1 MSGSSDL
8 PPPRKNPFSPMAVAR
23 ITDFDADPDAVDVAI
38 TTDATRQALAHL
50 TAYLDAPP
58 ARGGRDRSGTVVAV
72 LGDYGTGKTHLAVRL
87 VRHAR
92 QVLADPT
99 HALYLDATAESFI
112 ELYRR
117 FMQKLGREGVRAQ
130 VSEYYADI
138 VADSLQSSGLTSDML
153 EWLGSRQLEPQEVV
167 ERLGLMESA
176 LLRKVQDTL
185 REVTNNKDFGT
196 ALTLLLRPGFEHSV
210 WSWLLGGT
218 PDVVLVERGITTPI
232 DTEVAALEAMGVFAL
247 LFGGRQRRF
256 VLAVDELDKIFSADS
271 RPQARTM
278 AAFQTLLQVF
288 AKAGACL
295 VLCGL
300 PDFKSVLPPAVR
312 QRIPYTVVMS
322 GLSQGEVREFV
333 ALAQEQVFG
342 TRQLAP
348 FTVNTTRYLRD
359 IARGNARNVIRL
371 CHRVFRMADDR
382 SREPGGEF
390 VVTEDMVRQA
400 ARDLFGSL
408 SSDDVDGVVRRLLD
422 ANGLDYLH
430 RHLLG
435 VAEESLVDFWVTF
448 PDRTGGCAVLLTRS
462 LLDNADVGAVMRR
475 ISAVR
480 EADPDAEIVLL
491 VNGVVADGVAIQ
503 LREPLGREPL
513 VYVERTFADDF
524 KALVGATSARLGGD
538 GDPLTGLRLRM
549 DQLARQQSSIYGFI
563 EQLAEHMDGVRASSD
578 RQLGAIQRQLGLL
591 AGDARPDAGRRTGG
605 AAAGGA
611 AEQDRLPGEV
621 ERLFRDAVDALE
633 DLTQLDAMFAEAF
646 DHAPTATQ
654 EAVHRRLRTP
664 EFTQAAAQAVVMQKA
679 VRAFRAAVAEW
690 YRSAGDDPDA
700 EEQLEELC
708 GIYDGIVEF
717 LPLFLLDPL
726 FTLAPWSGRAGGLV
740 AEVNQ
745 GARRSRV
752 HDALRNLSPRVRRA
766 VVRSPHS

>member
-1 MSGSSDL
+1 MSVSSDP

-50 TAYLDAPP
+50 TTYLDAPP
-58 ARGGRDRSGTVVAV
+58 ARGGRDRTGTVVAV

-218 PDVVLVERGITTPI
+218 PDQVLVERGIATPI

-322 GLSQGEVREFV
+322 GLSQGEVREFIT
-333 ALAQEQVFG
+333 LAQEQVFG

-348 FTVNTTRYLRD
+348 FTVDTTRYLRD

-371 CHRVFRMADDR
+371 CHRVFRMADDNAR
-382 SREPGGEF
+382 TSGGGDF
-390 VVTEDMVRQA
+390 AVTEDMVRQA

-408 SSDDVDGVVRRLLD
+408 SSDDIDGVVRRLLD

-435 VAEESLVDFWVTF
+435 VAEDSLVDFWVTF
-448 PDRTGGCAVLLTRS
+448 PDRTGGCAVLLSRS
-462 LLDNADVGAVMRR
+462 LLDNSDVGAVMRR

-480 EADPDAEIVLL
+480 EADPDAELILL

-503 LREPLGREPL
+503 LRELLGREPL

-524 KALVGATSARLGGD
+524 KALVGATSRRLGGD
-538 GDPLTGLRLRM
+538 TDPLSALRSQM
-549 DQLARQQSSIYGFI
+549 DRLTRQQSSIYGFI
-563 EQLAEHMDGVRASSD
+563 EQLTEHVDGVRASSD
-578 RQLGAIQRQLGLL
+578 RQLGAIQRQLTAL
-591 AGDARPDAGRRTGG
+591 AGGG
-605 AAAGGA
+605 APGRAAPEASG
-611 AEQDRLPGEV
+611 RLPGEV

-633 DLTQLDAMFAEAF
+633 ELTQVDVMFEEAF

-664 EFTQAAAQAVVMQKA
+664 EFTQAAAQAVFMQKA
-679 VRAFRAAVAEW
+679 VQAFRAAVSQW
-690 YRSAGDDPDA
+690 YQSAGEPDA
-700 EEQLEELC
+700 EDQLDELC

-726 FTLAPWSGRAGGLV
+726 FKLPPWSGRAGGLV

-745 GARRSRV
+745 GSRRSRV
-752 HDALRNLSPRVRRA
+752 HEALRNLSPRVRRA
-766 VVRSPHS
+766 VFRSSPA

>member
-50 TAYLDAPP
+50 TSYLDAPP
-58 ARGGRDRSGTVVAV
+58 ARGGRDRTGTVVAV

-210 WSWLLGGT
+210 WSWLLGGA
-218 PDVVLVERGITTPI
+218 PDQVLVERGIATPI

-300 PDFKSVLPPAVR
+300 PDFTSVLPPAVR

-333 ALAQEQVFG
+333 RLAQEQVFG
-342 TRQLAP
+342 APQLTP
-348 FTVNTTRYLRD
+348 FTVDTTRYLRD

-371 CHRVFRMADDR
+371 CHRVFRMADDL
-382 SREPGGEF
+382 SRAPGHEF
-390 VVTEDMVRQA
+390 AVTEDMVRQA

-408 SSDDVDGVVRRLLD
+408 SADDIDGVVRRLLD
-422 ANGLDYLH
+422 ANGWDYLH

-435 VAEESLVDFWVTF
+435 VAAESLVDFWVTF
-448 PDRTGGCAVLLTRS
+448 PEHTGGCAVLITRS
-462 LLDNADVGAVMRR
+462 LLDNTDLGVVLRR
-475 ISAVR
+475 VSAVR
-480 EADPDAEIVLL
+480 EADPDAELILV

-503 LREPLGREPL
+503 LRELLGREPL
-513 VYVERTFADDF
+513 VYVDRTFADDF
-524 KALVGATSARLGGD
+524 KALVGATSRRLGGEA
-538 GDPLTGLRLRM
+538 DPLTALRLRM
-549 DQLARQQSSIYGFI
+549 EQLAKQQSSIYGFI
-563 EQLAEHMDGVRASSD
+563 EHLTEHVDGVRASSD
-578 RQLGAIQRQLGLL
+578 RQLGAIQRQLGVLVS
-591 AGDARPDAGRRTGG
+591 GTSTREGSS
-605 AAAGGA
+605 AASSSTS
-611 AEQDRLPGEV
+611 RLPGEV

-633 DLTQLDAMFAEAF
+633 DLTQADAMFQEAF
-646 DHAPTATQ
+646 DHGPSDTQ

-664 EFTQAAAQAVVMQKA
+664 EFTLAATQAVFLQKA
-679 VRAFRAAVAEW
+679 VQAFRAAVSQW
-690 YRSAGDDPDA
+690 YQSPGDTDA
-700 EEQLEELC
+700 EDRLEELC

-717 LPLFLLDPL
+717 LPLFLLEPL
-726 FTLAPWSGRAGGLV
+726 FKLPPWSARVGGLV
-740 AEVNQ
+740 AEVSQ
-745 GARRSRV
+745 GSRRTRV
-752 HDALRNLSPRVRRA
+752 QQALRDLSPRVRRA
-766 VVRSPHS
+766 VFRSSRLT

>member
-1 MSGSSDL
+1 MSDRSDL
-8 PPPRKNPFSPMAVAR
+8 PPSRKNPFSPMAVAR

-58 ARGGRDRSGTVVAV
+58 ARAGRDRTGTVVAV

-138 VADSLQSSGLTSDML
+138 VAESLQSSGLTSDML

-210 WSWLLGGT
+210 WSWLLGGA
-218 PDVVLVERGITTPI
+218 PDQVLVERGIGTPI
-232 DTEVAALEAMGVFAL
+232 DDEVAALEAMGVFAL

-271 RPQARTM
+271 RPHARTM

-288 AKAGACL
+288 GKAGACL

-333 ALAQEQVFG
+333 ELAQEQVFG

-348 FTVNTTRYLRD
+348 FTVDTTRYLRD
-359 IARGNARNVIRL
+359 LARGNARNVIRL
-371 CHRVFRMADDR
+371 CHRVFRMADDL
-382 SREPGGEF
+382 SREPGHGF
-390 VVTEDMVRQA
+390 TVTEDMVRRA

-408 SSDDVDGVVRRLLD
+408 SSDDIDGVVRRVLD

-435 VAEESLVDFWVTF
+435 VAGDSLADFWVTF
-448 PDRTGGCAVLLTRS
+448 PEQAGGCAVLISPS
-462 LLDNADVGAVMRR
+462 LLDNADLGAVVRR

-480 EADPDAEIVLL
+480 EAEPDAELVLL

-503 LREPLGREPL
+503 LRELLGREPL
-513 VYVERTFADDF
+513 VYVDRTFADDF
-524 KALVGATSARLGGD
+524 KALVNAGRRPGVDA
-538 GDPLTGLRLRM
+538 DPLSGLRWRM

-563 EQLAEHMDGVRASSD
+563 EHLAEHMDGVRASSD
-578 RQLGAIQRQLGLL
+578 RQLGAIARQLGALT
-591 AGDARPDAGRRTGG
+591 GTPGR
-605 AAAGGA
+605 A
-611 AEQDRLPGEV
+611 AEAAPSRLPGEV

-633 DLTQLDAMFAEAF
+633 DVTQVDVMFEEAF
-646 DHAPTATQ
+646 DHAPTTTR

-664 EFTQAAAQAVVMQKA
+664 EFTLAATQAVFLQKA
-679 VRAFRAAVAEW
+679 VQAFRAAVAQW
-690 YRSAGDDPDA
+690 YSSSGDADA
-700 EEQLEELC
+700 EERLEELC

-726 FTLAPWSGRAGGLV
+726 FTLPPWSARAGGLV
-740 AEVNQ
+740 AEVSQ
-745 GARRSRV
+745 GSRRTRV

-766 VVRSPHS
+766 VFRSSPA

>member
-1 MSGSSDL
+1 
-8 PPPRKNPFSPMAVAR
+8 MAVAR

-58 ARGGRDRSGTVVAV
+58 ARGGRDRTGTVVAV

-92 QVLADPT
+92 QALADPT

-185 REVTNNKDFGT
+185 REVTNNKAFGT
-196 ALTLLLRPGFEHSV
+196 ALTLLLRPGFEHAV

-218 PDVVLVERGITTPI
+218 PDQVLVERGIATPI

-271 RPQARTM
+271 RPHARTM

-322 GLSQGEVREFV
+322 GLSQGEVREFI

-342 TRQLAP
+342 SAQLAP
-348 FTVNTTRYLRD
+348 FTVDTTRYLRD

-371 CHRVFRMADDR
+371 CHRVFRMADDLAR
-382 SREPGGEF
+382 TPGHEF

-408 SSDDVDGVVRRLLD
+408 SSDDIDGVVRRLLD

-435 VAEESLVDFWVTF
+435 AAEDSLVDFWVTF

-462 LLDNADVGAVMRR
+462 LLDNADVSTVMRR

-480 EADPDAEIVLL
+480 EADPDAEIILL

-503 LREPLGREPL
+503 LRELLGREPL

-524 KALVGATSARLGGD
+524 KALVGAMSARLD
-538 GDPLTGLRLRM
+538 GDSDPLSALRLGM
-549 DQLARQQSSIYGFI
+549 DRLARQQSSIYGFI

-578 RQLGAIQRQLGLL
+578 RQLGAIQRQLGSL
-591 AGDARPDAGRRTGG
+591 AGTPTPVDAP
-605 AAAGGA
+605 
-611 AEQDRLPGEV
+611 RLPGEV

-633 DLTQLDAMFAEAF
+633 DLTQVDVMFQEAF

-654 EAVHRRLRTP
+654 EAVHRRLRMP
-664 EFTQAAAQAVVMQKA
+664 EFTQAAVQAEFMRKA
-679 VRAFRAAVAEW
+679 VQAFRGAVSQW
-690 YRSAGDDPDA
+690 YQSSSDSDA
-700 EEQLEELC
+700 EDRLDELC

-726 FTLAPWSGRAGGLV
+726 FKLPPWSARTGTFV

-745 GARRSRV
+745 SSRRTRV
-752 HDALRNLSPRVRRA
+752 HEALSNLSPRVRRA
-766 VVRSPHS
+766 VTRESYVQDP

>member
-8 PPPRKNPFSPMAVAR
+8 PPTRKNPFSPMAVAR
-23 ITDFDADPDAVDVAI
+23 ITDFDADSDAVDVAI

-58 ARGGRDRSGTVVAV
+58 ARGGRDRTGTVVAV

-92 QVLADPT
+92 EALADPT

-185 REVTNNKDFGT
+185 REVTNNKAFGT
-196 ALTLLLRPGFEHSV
+196 ALTLLLRPGFEHAV
-210 WSWLLGGT
+210 WSWLLGGA
-218 PDVVLVERGITTPI
+218 PDQVLVERGITAPI

-256 VLAVDELDKIFSADS
+256 VLAIDELDKIFSADS
-271 RPQARTM
+271 RPHARTM

-322 GLSQGEVREFV
+322 GLSQGEVREFIT
-333 ALAQEQVFG
+333 LAQDQAFG
-342 TRQLAP
+342 TPQLAP
-348 FTVNTTRYLRD
+348 FTVDTTRYLRD
-359 IARGNARNVIRL
+359 LARGNARNVIRL
-371 CHRVFRMADDR
+371 CHRVFRMADDLHR
-382 SREPGGEF
+382 TPGHEF
-390 VVTEDMVRQA
+390 AVTEDMVRQA

-408 SSDDVDGVVRRLLD
+408 SSDDIDGVVRRLLD

-435 VAEESLVDFWVTF
+435 ATEDSLADFWVTF
-448 PDRTGGCAVLLTRS
+448 PDREGGCAVLLTRS

-475 ISAVR
+475 ISAVG
-480 EADPDAEIVLL
+480 EADPDAEIILL

-503 LREPLGREPL
+503 LRELLGREPL

-524 KALVGATSARLGGD
+524 KALVGAMSARLD
-538 GDPLTGLRLRM
+538 GDSDPLSALRLGM
-549 DQLARQQSSIYGFI
+549 DRLARQQSSIYGFI

-578 RQLGAIQRQLGLL
+578 RQLGAIQRQLGSL
-591 AGDARPDAGRRTGG
+591 AGTPTP
-605 AAAGGA
+605 
-611 AEQDRLPGEV
+611 AEPTRLPAEV

-633 DLTQLDAMFAEAF
+633 DLTQVDVMFQEAF

-664 EFTQAAAQAVVMQKA
+664 EFTQAAAQAVFLRQA
-679 VRAFRAAVAEW
+679 VQAFRGAVSQW
-690 YRSAGDDPDA
+690 YRSSSDSDA
-700 EEQLEELC
+700 EDRLDELC

-726 FTLAPWSGRAGGLV
+726 FKLPPWSARAGTFV

-745 GARRSRV
+745 GSRRARV
-752 HDALRNLSPRVRRA
+752 HEALGNLSPRVRRA
-766 VVRSPHS
+766 VFRSSPA

>member
-1 MSGSSDL
+1 MSARSDL

-50 TAYLDAPP
+50 ASYLDAPP
-58 ARGGRDRSGTVVAV
+58 TRGGRDRTGTVVAV

-218 PDVVLVERGITTPI
+218 PDQVLVERGITTPI

-271 RPQARTM
+271 RPQAGTM

-322 GLSQGEVREFV
+322 GLSQREVREFIE
-333 ALAQEQVFG
+333 LAQQQAFG

-348 FTVNTTRYLRD
+348 FTVDTTRYLRD

-371 CHRVFRMADDR
+371 CHRVFRMADDL
-382 SREPGGEF
+382 SHAPGGEF
-390 VVTEDMVRQA
+390 TVTEEMVRQA

-408 SSDDVDGVVRRLLD
+408 SSDDIDGVVRRLLD
-422 ANGLDYLH
+422 AGGLDYLH

-435 VAEESLVDFWVTF
+435 VAEESLADFWVTF
-448 PDRTGGCAVLLTRS
+448 PEHAGGCAVLITRS
-462 LLDNADVGAVMRR
+462 LLDNADVAAVLRR
-475 ISAVR
+475 VSTVR
-480 EADPDAEIVLL
+480 EAEPDAELILL

-503 LREPLGREPL
+503 LRELLGREPL
-513 VYVERTFADDF
+513 VYVDRTFADDF
-524 KALVGATSARLGGD
+524 KALVSATGRRLGGD
-538 GDPLTGLRLRM
+538 TDPMSALRWRM
-549 DQLARQQSSIYGFI
+549 DQLAKQQSSIYGFI
-563 EQLAEHMDGVRASSD
+563 EHLAEHMDGVRASSD
-578 RQLGAIQRQLGLL
+578 RQLGAIQRQL
-591 AGDARPDAGRRTGG
+591 
-605 AAAGGA
+605 AALAGGA
-611 AEQDRLPGEV
+611 SGTSGGTPVREVESSASRLPGEV

-633 DLTQLDAMFAEAF
+633 DLTQVDVMFEEAF
-646 DHAPTATQ
+646 DHAPTTTQ

-664 EFTQAAAQAVVMQKA
+664 EFAQAATQAVFMQKA
-679 VRAFRAAVAEW
+679 VQAFRAAVSQWYSSAED
-690 YRSAGDDPDA
+690 ADA
-700 EEQLEELC
+700 EDRLEELC

-726 FTLAPWSGRAGGLV
+726 FKLPPWSARSGGLV
-740 AEVNQ
+740 AEVSQ
-745 GARRSRV
+745 GSRRTRV
-752 HDALRNLSPRVRRA
+752 HEALRNLSPRVRRA
-766 VVRSPHS
+766 VFRSSRLT

>member
-58 ARGGRDRSGTVVAV
+58 ARAGRDRTGTVVAV

-92 QVLADPT
+92 EVLADPS

-210 WSWLLGGT
+210 WSWLLGGA
-218 PDVVLVERGITTPI
+218 PDQVLVERGIVTPI

-312 QRIPYTVVMS
+312 QRIPYTVVMA
-322 GLSQGEVREFV
+322 GLSQAEVREFI

-342 TRQLAP
+342 ARQLAP
-348 FTVNTTRYLRD
+348 FTVDTARYLRD
-359 IARGNARNVIRL
+359 VARGNARNVIRL
-371 CHRVFRMADDR
+371 CHRVFRMADDT
-382 SREPGGEF
+382 SRTPGHEF
-390 VVTEDMVRQA
+390 AVTEDMVRQA

-408 SSDDVDGVVRRLLD
+408 SSDDVEGVVRRLLD
-422 ANGLDYLH
+422 ANGLDYH
-430 RHLLG
+430 QRHLLG
-435 VAEESLVDFWVTF
+435 VGEESLADFWVTF
-448 PDRTGGCAVLLTRS
+448 PDHDGGCAVLVTRS
-462 LLDNADVGAVMRR
+462 LLDNTDVGSVMRR

-480 EADPDAEIVLL
+480 EAEPDAELILL

-503 LREPLGREPL
+503 LRELLGREPL
-513 VYVERTFADDF
+513 VYVDRTFADDF
-524 KALVGATSARLGGD
+524 KALVGATGRRLGGD
-538 GDPLTGLRLRM
+538 ADPLSALRVRM
-549 DQLARQQSSIYGFI
+549 EQLTRQQSSIYAFI

-578 RQLGAIQRQLGLL
+578 RQLGAIQRQLGAM
-591 AGDARPDAGRRTGG
+591 AGGLPTRAE
-605 AAAGGA
+605 AAAS
-611 AEQDRLPGEV
+611 RLPGEV
-621 ERLFRDAVDALE
+621 ERLFRDALDALE
-633 DLTQLDAMFAEAF
+633 DLTQVDVMFEEAF
-646 DHAPTATQ
+646 DHALTGTQ
-654 EAVHRRLRTP
+654 EAVHRRLRMP
-664 EFTQAAAQAVVMQKA
+664 EFTRAATQAVFMRKA
-679 VRAFRAAVAEW
+679 VQAFRTAVAQW
-690 YRSAGDDPDA
+690 YQSSDDADA
-700 EEQLEELC
+700 EDRLDELC
-708 GIYDGIVEF
+708 GTYDGIVEF
-717 LPLFLLDPL
+717 LPLFSLDPL
-726 FTLAPWSGRAGGLV
+726 FKLPPWSARAGSLV

-745 GARRSRV
+745 GSRRGRV
-752 HDALRNLSPRVRRA
+752 HEALRNLSPRVRRA
-766 VVRSPHS
+766 VFRSYHT

>member
-8 PPPRKNPFSPMAVAR
+8 PPTRKNPFSPMAVAR

-38 TTDATRQALAHL
+38 TTDAARQALAHL
-50 TAYLDAPP
+50 TSYLDAPP
-58 ARGGRDRSGTVVAV
+58 ARGGRDRTGTVVAV

-92 QVLADPT
+92 QALADPT

-196 ALTLLLRPGFEHSV
+196 ALTLLLRPGFEHAV

-218 PDVVLVERGITTPI
+218 PDQVLVERGIATPI

-256 VLAVDELDKIFSADS
+256 VLAIDELDKIFSADS

-300 PDFKSVLPPAVR
+300 PDFKAVLPPAVR

-333 ALAQEQVFG
+333 ELAQEQVFG
-342 TRQLAP
+342 ERQLAP
-348 FTVNTTRYLRD
+348 FTVDTTRYLRD
-359 IARGNARNVIRL
+359 LARGNARNVIRL
-371 CHRVFRMADDR
+371 CHRVFRMADDL
-382 SREPGGEF
+382 SRAPGHEF

-408 SSDDVDGVVRRLLD
+408 SSDDIDGVVRRVLD
-422 ANGLDYLH
+422 AGGQDYLH

-448 PDRTGGCAVLLTRS
+448 PEQAGGCAVLITGS
-462 LLDNADVGAVMRR
+462 LLDNADVGAVVRR

-480 EADPDAEIVLL
+480 EAEPDAELVLL
-491 VNGVVADGVAIQ
+491 VNGVVTDGVAIQ
-503 LREPLGREPL
+503 LRELLGREPL
-513 VYVERTFADDF
+513 VYVDRTFAEDF
-524 KALVGATSARLGGD
+524 KALISATGRRPGQD
-538 GDPLTGLRLRM
+538 TDPLSALRWRM
-549 DQLARQQSSIYGFI
+549 DQLAKQQSSIYGFI
-563 EQLAEHMDGVRASSD
+563 EHLAEHMDGVRASAD
-578 RQLGAIQRQLGLL
+578 RQLGAIQRQLGAL
-591 AGDARPDAGRRTGG
+591 AGTPGRV
-605 AAAGGA
+605 
-611 AEQDRLPGEV
+611 AEATPGRLPGEV
-621 ERLFRDAVDALE
+621 ERLFRDAVDVLE
-633 DLTQLDAMFAEAF
+633 DLTQVDVMFEEAF

-664 EFTQAAAQAVVMQKA
+664 EFTRAASQAVIMQKA
-679 VRAFRAAVAEW
+679 VRAFRAAVAQW
-690 YRSAGDDPDA
+690 YATAGEADA
-700 EEQLEELC
+700 EERLEELC

-726 FTLAPWSGRAGGLV
+726 VQMPPWSARSGGLV
-740 AEVNQ
+740 AEVGQ
-745 GARRSRV
+745 GSRRTRV
-752 HDALRNLSPRVRRA
+752 HEALRNLSPRVRRA
-766 VVRSPHS
+766 VFRSSPA

>member
-8 PPPRKNPFSPMAVAR
+8 PPARKNPFSPMAVAR
-23 ITDFDADPDAVDVAI
+23 ITDFDDDPDAVDVAI

-58 ARGGRDRSGTVVAV
+58 ARVGRDRTGTVVAV

-117 FMQKLGREGVRAQ
+117 FMQKLSREGVRAQ

-210 WSWLLGGT
+210 WSWLLGGP
-218 PDVVLVERGITTPI
+218 PDQVLTERGIDTPI
-232 DTEVAALEAMGVFAL
+232 DDEVAALEAMGVFAL

-333 ALAQEQVFG
+333 ELAQEQVSG
-342 TRQLAP
+342 ARQLAP
-348 FTVNTTRYLRD
+348 FTVDTTRYLRD

-371 CHRVFRMADDR
+371 CHRVFRMADDL
-382 SREPGGEF
+382 SRTPGHEF
-390 VVTEDMVRQA
+390 TVTEDMVRQA

-408 SSDDVDGVVRRLLD
+408 SSDDIDGVVRRLLD

-435 VAEESLVDFWVTF
+435 VPEDSLADFWITF
-448 PDRTGGCAVLLTRS
+448 PEDAGGCAVLITRS
-462 LLDNADVGAVMRR
+462 LLDNADVGAVLRR

-480 EADPDAEIVLL
+480 EAEPDAELILL
-491 VNGVVADGVAIQ
+491 VNGVVADGAAIQ
-503 LREPLGREPL
+503 LREVLGREPL
-513 VYVERTFADDF
+513 VYVDRTFAEDF
-524 KALVGATSARLGGD
+524 KALVSAPGRRPGRD
-538 GDPLTGLRLRM
+538 ADPLSGLRWRM
-549 DQLARQQSSIYGFI
+549 DRLARQQSSIYGFM
-563 EQLAEHMDGVRASSD
+563 EHLAEHVDGVRASSD
-578 RQLGAIQRQLGLL
+578 RQLGAIQRQLSAL
-591 AGDARPDAGRRTGG
+591 AGGTPGRAAG
-605 AAAGGA
+605 AAPGK
-611 AEQDRLPGEV
+611 LPGEV

-633 DLTQLDAMFAEAF
+633 DLTQVDAMFEEAF

-664 EFTQAAAQAVVMQKA
+664 EFTQAAAQAVFMQKA
-679 VRAFRAAVAEW
+679 VQAFRAAVSQW
-690 YRSAGDDPDA
+690 YSSSGDADA
-700 EEQLEELC
+700 EDRLEELC

-717 LPLFLLDPL
+717 LPLFQLDPL
-726 FTLAPWSGRAGGLV
+726 FALPPWSARSGGLV
-740 AEVNQ
+740 AEVSR
-745 GARRSRV
+745 GSRRGRV
-752 HDALRNLSPRVRRA
+752 HEALRNLSPRVRRA
-766 VVRSPHS
+766 VFRSSPA

>member
-1 MSGSSDL
+1 MSGSSEL

-23 ITDFDADPDAVDVAI
+23 ITDFDADPEAVDVAI
-38 TTDATRQALAHL
+38 TTDAARQALAHL
-50 TAYLDAPP
+50 TSYLEDRPD
-58 ARGGRDRSGTVVAV
+58 RGARDRSGTVLAV

-92 QVLADPT
+92 EALADPT

-117 FMQKLGREGVRAQ
+117 FMQKLGRAGVRAQ

-138 VADSLQSSGLTSDML
+138 VADALQSTGLTSDTL

-185 REVTNNKDFGT
+185 REVTDDKGFGT

-210 WSWLLGGT
+210 WSWLLGGA
-218 PDVVLVERGITTPI
+218 PDQVLVERGITTPI

-271 RPQARTM
+271 RPRKRTM
-278 AAFQTLLQVF
+278 AAFQTMLQVF
-288 AKAGACL
+288 ARAGACL

-300 PDFKSVLPPAVR
+300 PDFLSVLPPAVR
-312 QRIPYTVVMS
+312 QRIPFTVVMS
-322 GLSQGEVREFV
+322 GLSQGEVREFIT
-333 ALAQEQVFG
+333 LAQEPVFG

-348 FTVNTTRYLRD
+348 FTVDTARYLRD

-371 CHRVFRMADDR
+371 CHRVFRMADDLAR
-382 SREPGGEF
+382 ATGDPG
-390 VVTEDMVRQA
+390 VQVTEEMVRQA
-400 ARDLFGSL
+400 ARELFGSL

-422 ANGLDYLH
+422 ANGLDYLR

-435 VAEESLVDFWVTF
+435 AGEDSLVDFWVTF
-448 PDRTGGCAVLLTRS
+448 PDREGGCAVVVTRS
-462 LLDNADVGAVMRR
+462 LLDNADVATVMRR

-480 EADPDAEIVLL
+480 EAEPDAELVLL

-503 LREPLGREPL
+503 LHELLGHEPL
-513 VYVERTFADDF
+513 VYVERTFAEDF
-524 KALVGATSARLGGD
+524 KALVGATGRRTAAGGD
-538 GDPLTGLRLRM
+538 PMSALRQRM
-549 DQLARQQSSIYGFI
+549 DQLNRQQSSIYGFI
-563 EQLAEHMDGVRASSD
+563 EQLAEHVDGVRTSSD
-578 RQLGAIQRQLGLL
+578 RQLGAIQRQLALL
-591 AGDARPDAGRRTGG
+591 TGAGS
-605 AAAGGA
+605 
-611 AEQDRLPGEV
+611 AERATPGRLPGEV
-621 ERLFRDAVDALE
+621 ERLFRDALDALE
-633 DLTQLDAMFAEAF
+633 ELTQVDAMFQEAF
-646 DHAPTATQ
+646 DFAPAGTQ

-664 EFTQAAAQAVVMQKA
+664 EFTRAAAQAVFTQRA
-679 VRAFRAAVAEW
+679 VHAFRAAVAQW
-690 YRSAGDDPDA
+690 YQASGDDDA
-700 EEQLEELC
+700 EDRLEALC
-708 GIYDGIVEF
+708 GIYDDIAEF
-717 LPLFLLDPL
+717 LPLFALNPL
-726 FTLAPWSGRAGGLV
+726 FDLPPWSGRTGGV
-740 AEVNQ
+740 VTEVNQ
-745 GARRSRV
+745 GTRRTRV

-766 VVRSPHS
+766 VLRAPHL

>member
-1 MSGSSDL
+1 MSDRSDL
-8 PPPRKNPFSPMAVAR
+8 PPSRKNPFSPMAVAR
-23 ITDFDADPDAVDVAI
+23 ITDFDADPDSVDVAI

-50 TAYLDAPP
+50 TSYLDAPP
-58 ARGGRDRSGTVVAV
+58 ARGGRDRTGTVVAV

-210 WSWLLGGT
+210 WSWLLGGA
-218 PDVVLVERGITTPI
+218 PDQVLVERGIDTPI
-232 DTEVAALEAMGVFAL
+232 DSEVAALEAMGVFAL

-300 PDFKSVLPPAVR
+300 PDFKSVLPQAVR

-333 ALAQEQVFG
+333 ELAQEQAFG

-348 FTVNTTRYLRD
+348 FTVDTTRYLRD
-359 IARGNARNVIRL
+359 LARGNARNVIRL
-371 CHRVFRMADDR
+371 CHRVFRMADDL
-382 SREPGGEF
+382 SRAPGHEF
-390 VVTEDMVRQA
+390 AVTEDMVRQA

-408 SSDDVDGVVRRLLD
+408 SSDDIDGVVRRLLD

-435 VAEESLVDFWVTF
+435 TAEDSLADFWVTF
-448 PDRTGGCAVLLTRS
+448 PEHTTGCAVLITRS
-462 LLDNADVGAVMRR
+462 LLENADLGVVRRR

-480 EADPDAEIVLL
+480 EAEPDAELILL

-503 LREPLGREPL
+503 LRELLGREPL
-513 VYVERTFADDF
+513 VYVDRTFADDF
-524 KALVGATSARLGGD
+524 KALVSATGRRPAGD
-538 GDPLTGLRLRM
+538 ADPLSALRWRM
-549 DQLARQQSSIYGFI
+549 DQLAKQQSSIYGFI
-563 EQLAEHMDGVRASSD
+563 EHLAEHMDGVRASSD
-578 RQLGAIQRQLGLL
+578 RQLGAIQRQLGAL
-591 AGDARPDAGRRTGG
+591 AGGTPGR
-605 AAAGGA
+605 A
-611 AEQDRLPGEV
+611 AEAAPGRLPGEV
-621 ERLFRDAVDALE
+621 ERLFRDAADALE
-633 DLTQLDAMFAEAF
+633 DLTQVDVMFEEAF

-664 EFTQAAAQAVVMQKA
+664 EFTQAAAQAEFMRKA
-679 VRAFRAAVAEW
+679 VQAFRAAVSQWYQSAE
-690 YRSAGDDPDA
+690 DA
-700 EEQLEELC
+700 DAQDRLEELC

-726 FTLAPWSGRAGGLV
+726 FKLPPWSARAGGLV
-740 AEVNQ
+740 AEVGQ
-745 GARRSRV
+745 GSRRARV
-752 HDALRNLSPRVRRA
+752 HEALRNLSPRVRRA
-766 VVRSPHS
+766 VFRSSPA

>member
-23 ITDFDADPDAVDVAI
+23 ITDFDADPDAVEVAI

-50 TAYLDAPP
+50 TTYLDAPP
-58 ARGGRDRSGTVVAV
+58 ARGGRDRTGTVVAV

-92 QVLADPT
+92 QVLADPS

-210 WSWLLGGT
+210 WSWLLGGA
-218 PDVVLVERGITTPI
+218 PDQVLVERGITTPI

-278 AAFQTLLQVF
+278 AAFQSLLQVF

-322 GLSQGEVREFV
+322 GLSQGEVREFIM
-333 ALAQEQVFG
+333 LAQAQVFG

-348 FTVNTTRYLRD
+348 FTVDTTRYLRD
-359 IARGNARNVIRL
+359 IAGGNPRNVIRL

-382 SREPGGEF
+382 APTPGKDF
-390 VVTEDMVRQA
+390 VVTDDMVRQA

-408 SSDDVDGVVRRLLD
+408 SSDDIDGVVRRLLD
-422 ANGLDYLH
+422 ANGLDYLR
-430 RHLLG
+430 RHLLL
-435 VAEESLVDFWVTF
+435 VTDDSLVDFWVTF
-448 PDRTGGCAVLLTRS
+448 PDRTGGCAVLITRS
-462 LLDNADVGAVMRR
+462 LLDNADLDAVMRR

-480 EADPDAEIVLL
+480 EAEPDAELILL
-491 VNGVVADGVAIQ
+491 VNGVVADGVVIQ
-503 LREPLGREPL
+503 LRELLGREPL

-524 KALVGATSARLGGD
+524 KALIGATSQRLGGD
-538 GDPLTGLRLRM
+538 PDPLSALRSRM
-549 DQLARQQSSIYGFI
+549 DRLTRQQSSIYGVI

-578 RQLGAIQRQLGLL
+578 RQLGAIQRQLGAL
-591 AGDARPDAGRRTGG
+591 AGGTPTRTET
-605 AAAGGA
+605 A
-611 AEQDRLPGEV
+611 RLPGEV

-633 DLTQLDAMFAEAF
+633 ELTQIDVMFQESF

-664 EFTQAAAQAVVMQKA
+664 EFTQAATQAVFMQKA
-679 VRAFRAAVAEW
+679 VQAFRAAVAQW
-690 YRSAGDDPDA
+690 YRSSGDPDA
-700 EEQLEELC
+700 EEQLDELC

-717 LPLFLLDPL
+717 LPVFRLEPL
-726 FTLAPWSGRAGGLV
+726 FKLPPWSARTGGLV

-745 GARRSRV
+745 SSRRTRV
-752 HDALRNLSPRVRRA
+752 EDALTDLSPRVRRA
-766 VVRSPHS
+766 VFRSSPA

>member
-58 ARGGRDRSGTVVAV
+58 ARGDRDRTGTVVAV

-92 QVLADPT
+92 EALADPT

-196 ALTLLLRPGFEHSV
+196 ALTLLLRAGFEHSV

-218 PDVVLVERGITTPI
+218 PDQVLVERGIATPI

-271 RPQARTM
+271 RPQAGTM

-300 PDFKSVLPPAVR
+300 PDFKSVLTPAVR

-322 GLSQGEVREFV
+322 GLNQREVREFV
-333 ALAQEQVFG
+333 ELAQEQVFG

-348 FTVNTTRYLRD
+348 FTVDTTRYLRD

-371 CHRVFRMADDR
+371 CHRVFRMADDL
-382 SREPGGEF
+382 SRAPGHEF
-390 VVTEDMVRQA
+390 AVTEDMVRQA

-408 SSDDVDGVVRRLLD
+408 SSDDIDGVVRRLLD

-435 VAEESLVDFWVTF
+435 VAEDSLVDFWITF
-448 PDRTGGCAVLLTRS
+448 PDDAGGCAVLITRS
-462 LLDNADVGAVMRR
+462 LLDNADVGAVLRR

-480 EADPDAEIVLL
+480 EAESDAELIVL

-503 LREPLGREPL
+503 LRELLGREPL
-513 VYVERTFADDF
+513 VYVERTFAEDF
-524 KALVGATSARLGGD
+524 KALVSAPGRRPGRD
-538 GDPLTGLRLRM
+538 ADPLSGLRWRM
-549 DQLARQQSSIYGFI
+549 DRLARQQSSIYGFI
-563 EQLAEHMDGVRASSD
+563 EHLAEHMDGVRASSD
-578 RQLGAIQRQLGLL
+578 RQFGAIQRQLSTL
-591 AGDARPDAGRRTGG
+591 
-605 AAAGGA
+605 AGGA
-611 AEQDRLPGEV
+611 GGGAVEAAPSRLPGEV

-633 DLTQLDAMFAEAF
+633 DLTQVDAMFEEAF
-646 DHAPTATQ
+646 DHGPTATQ

-664 EFTQAAAQAVVMQKA
+664 EFSQAAAQAVFMQKA
-679 VRAFRAAVAEW
+679 VQAFRAAVSQW
-690 YRSAGDDPDA
+690 YSSAGDADA
-700 EEQLEELC
+700 EDRLEELC
-708 GIYDGIVEF
+708 GVYDGIVEF

-726 FTLAPWSGRAGGLV
+726 FKLPPWSARSSGLV
-740 AEVNQ
+740 AEVSQ
-745 GARRSRV
+745 GSRRARV
-752 HDALRNLSPRVRRA
+752 HEALRNLSPRVRRA
-766 VVRSPHS
+766 VFRSSPA

>member
-1 MSGSSDL
+1 MSVGSDL

-50 TAYLDAPP
+50 TSYLDAPP

-92 QVLADPT
+92 EVLADPT

-185 REVTNNKDFGT
+185 REVTNNKNFGT

-210 WSWLLGGT
+210 WSWLLGGA
-218 PDVVLVERGITTPI
+218 PDQVLVERGIATPI

-256 VLAVDELDKIFSADS
+256 VLAIDELDKIFSADS

-300 PDFKSVLPPAVR
+300 PDFKSVLPPSVR
-312 QRIPYTVVMS
+312 QRIPFTVVMS
-322 GLSQGEVREFV
+322 GLSRREVREFIT
-333 ALAQEQVFG
+333 LAQEQVFG
-342 TRQLAP
+342 TPQLAP
-348 FTVNTTRYLRD
+348 FTVDTARYLRD
-359 IARGNARNVIRL
+359 LARGNARNVIRL
-371 CHRVFRMADDR
+371 CHRVFRMADDA
-382 SREPGGEF
+382 SRTPGHGF
-390 VVTEDMVRQA
+390 AVTEDMVRQA
-400 ARDLFGSL
+400 ARELFGSL
-408 SSDDVDGVVRRLLD
+408 SSDDIDGVVRRLLD
-422 ANGLDYLH
+422 AGGLDYLH

-435 VAEESLVDFWVTF
+435 VAEDSLADFWVTF
-448 PDRTGGCAVLLTRS
+448 PEHRAGCAVLITGS
-462 LLDNADVGAVMRR
+462 LLDNADVGAVVRR

-480 EADPDAEIVLL
+480 EAEPDAELILL
-491 VNGVVADGVAIQ
+491 VNGVLADGVAIQ
-503 LREPLGREPL
+503 LRELLGGEPL
-513 VYVERTFADDF
+513 VYVDRTFADDF
-524 KALVGATSARLGGD
+524 KALMGATSRRLGGD
-538 GDPLTGLRLRM
+538 TDPMSALRLRM
-549 DQLARQQSSIYGFI
+549 DQLARQQSGIYGFI
-563 EQLAEHMDGVRASSD
+563 EHLAEHMDGVRASSD
-578 RQLGAIQRQLGLL
+578 RQLGAIQRQLEAM
-591 AGDARPDAGRRTGG
+591 AGGTPGR
-605 AAAGGA
+605 AAEPAAG
-611 AEQDRLPGEV
+611 RLPGEV
-621 ERLFRDAVDALE
+621 ERLFRDAVDALD
-633 DLTQLDAMFAEAF
+633 DLTQVDVMFQEAF
-646 DHAPTATQ
+646 DHAPTTTQ

-664 EFTQAAAQAVVMQKA
+664 EFTQAAAQAVFLRQA
-679 VRAFRAAVAEW
+679 VRAFRAAVSQWYQSAE
-690 YRSAGDDPDA
+690 DDDA
-700 EEQLEELC
+700 EDRLDDLC

-717 LPLFLLDPL
+717 LPLFLLEPL
-726 FTLAPWSGRAGGLV
+726 FTLPPWSARAGGLV
-740 AEVNQ
+740 AEVGQ
-745 GARRSRV
+745 GSRRARV
-752 HDALRNLSPRVRRA
+752 HEALSNLSPRVRRA
-766 VVRSPHS
+766 VVRAPRLT

>member
-8 PPPRKNPFSPMAVAR
+8 PPTRKNPFSPMAVAR

-58 ARGGRDRSGTVVAV
+58 ARAGRDRTGTVVAV

-92 QVLADPT
+92 EALADPT

-185 REVTNNKDFGT
+185 REVTNNKAFGT
-196 ALTLLLRPGFEHSV
+196 ALTLLLRPGFEHAV

-218 PDVVLVERGITTPI
+218 PDQVLVERGIAAPI

-271 RPQARTM
+271 RPHARTM

-322 GLSQGEVREFV
+322 GLSQGEVREFIT
-333 ALAQEQVFG
+333 LAQDQAFG
-342 TRQLAP
+342 TPQLAP
-348 FTVNTTRYLRD
+348 FTVDTTRYLRD

-371 CHRVFRMADDR
+371 CHRVFRMADDLHR
-382 SREPGGEF
+382 TPGHEF

-408 SSDDVDGVVRRLLD
+408 SSDDIDGVVRRLLD

-435 VAEESLVDFWVTF
+435 AAEDSLADFWVTF
-448 PDRTGGCAVLLTRS
+448 PDREGGCAVLLTRS
-462 LLDNADVGAVMRR
+462 LLDNADVTAVMRR
-475 ISAVR
+475 ISAVG
-480 EADPDAEIVLL
+480 EADPDAEIILL

-503 LREPLGREPL
+503 LRELLGREPL

-524 KALVGATSARLGGD
+524 KALVGAMSARLD
-538 GDPLTGLRLRM
+538 GDSDPLSGLRLGM
-549 DQLARQQSSIYGFI
+549 DRLSRQQSSIYGFI

-578 RQLGAIQRQLGLL
+578 RQLGAIQRQLGSL
-591 AGDARPDAGRRTGG
+591 AGGTPTP
-605 AAAGGA
+605 
-611 AEQDRLPGEV
+611 AESTRLPGEV

-633 DLTQLDAMFAEAF
+633 DLTQVDVMFQEAF

-664 EFTQAAAQAVVMQKA
+664 EFTQAAAQAVFMRQA
-679 VRAFRAAVAEW
+679 VQAFRGAVSQW
-690 YRSAGDDPDA
+690 YRSSSDSDA
-700 EEQLEELC
+700 EDRLDELC

-726 FTLAPWSGRAGGLV
+726 FKLPPWSARAGTFV

-745 GARRSRV
+745 SSRRARV
-752 HDALRNLSPRVRRA
+752 HEALGNLSPRVRRA
-766 VVRSPHS
+766 VFRSSPA

>member
-1 MSGSSDL
+1 MSGSSEL

-23 ITDFDADPDAVDVAI
+23 ITEFDATPDAIDVAI

-50 TAYLDAPP
+50 TAYLDQRP
-58 ARGGRDRSGTVVAV
+58 ARGGDRTGTVVAV

-99 HALYLDATAESFI
+99 HALYLDATADSFI

-117 FMQKLGREGVRAQ
+117 FMRKLGREGVRAQ

-153 EWLGSRQLEPQEVV
+153 DWLGSRQLEPQEVV

-210 WSWLLGGT
+210 WSWLLGGA
-218 PDVVLVERGITTPI
+218 PDQVLVERGITTPI
-232 DTEVAALEAMGVFAL
+232 DDEVAALEAMGVFAL

-271 RPQARTM
+271 RPQKRTM

-322 GLSQGEVREFV
+322 GLSQAEVREFV
-333 ALAQEQVFG
+333 ELAQEPLFG
-342 TRQLAP
+342 RRQLAP
-348 FTVNTTRYLRD
+348 FTAHAVRYLRD

-371 CHRVFRMADDR
+371 CHRVFRAADDAER
-382 SREPGGEF
+382 AGGEF
-390 VVTEDMVRQA
+390 LVTEDAVRQA
-400 ARDLFGSL
+400 ARELFGSL
-408 SSDDVDGVVRRLLD
+408 SADDVEGVVRRLLD
-422 ANGLDYLH
+422 ANGFDHLH
-430 RHLLG
+430 RHVLG
-435 VAEESLVDFWVTF
+435 VGEESLADFWVTF

-462 LLDNADVGAVMRR
+462 LLDNADLDAVMRR
-475 ISAVR
+475 ITAVR
-480 EADPDAEIVLL
+480 EADPGAELVLL
-491 VNGVVADGVAIQ
+491 VNGVVADAVAMQ
-503 LREPLGREPL
+503 LRELLGREPL
-513 VYVERTFADDF
+513 VYVDRTFPDDF
-524 KALVGATSARLGGD
+524 KALIGAAGKRLGGED
-538 GDPLTGLRLRM
+538 DPLTALRVQMERLT
-549 DQLARQQSSIYGFI
+549 RQQSSIYGFI
-563 EQLAEHMDGVRASSD
+563 EQLAEHVDGVRTSSD
-578 RQLGAIQRQLGLL
+578 RQLGAIQRQLGVL
-591 AGDARPDAGRRTGG
+591 AGDAPPRASGG
-605 AAAGGA
+605 
-611 AEQDRLPGEV
+611 RLPGEV

-633 DLTQLDAMFAEAF
+633 DLTQVDAMFAEAF

-654 EAVHRRLRTP
+654 EAVHRRLRAP
-664 EFTQAAAQAVVMQKA
+664 EFTRAAAQALVMQRA
-679 VRAFRAAVAEW
+679 VQAFRAAVSQW
-690 YRSAGDDPDA
+690 YQSAGDPDA
-700 EEQLEELC
+700 EDRLEALC
-708 GIYDGIVEF
+708 VIYDDIAEF
-717 LPLFLLDPL
+717 LPLFTLEPL
-726 FTLAPWSGRAGGLV
+726 FSLPPWSARAGNLV
-740 AEVNQ
+740 TEVNQ
-745 GARRSRV
+745 GTRRTRV
-752 HDALRNLSPRVRRA
+752 HHALRNLSPRVRRA
-766 VVRSPHS
+766 VDRST

>member
-23 ITDFDADPDAVDVAI
+23 ITDFDDDPDAVDVAI

-50 TAYLDAPP
+50 TSYLDAPP
-58 ARGGRDRSGTVVAV
+58 ARGGRDRTGTVVAV

-92 QVLADPT
+92 EVLADPT

-185 REVTNNKDFGT
+185 REVTNNDDFGT

-218 PDVVLVERGITTPI
+218 PDQVLVERGIATPI

-271 RPQARTM
+271 RPHARTM

-322 GLSQGEVREFV
+322 GLSQVEVREFI

-342 TRQLAP
+342 TPQLAP
-348 FTVNTTRYLRD
+348 FTVDTTRYLRD

-371 CHRVFRMADDR
+371 CHRVFRMADDV
-382 SREPGGEF
+382 SRTPGHEF
-390 VVTEDMVRQA
+390 TVTEDMVRQA

-408 SSDDVDGVVRRLLD
+408 SSDDLDGVVRRLLD

-430 RHLLG
+430 RHLIG
-435 VAEESLVDFWVTF
+435 AAEDSLADFWVTF
-448 PDRTGGCAVLLTRS
+448 PDSTGGCAVLITRS
-462 LLDNADVGAVMRR
+462 LLDNADVGGVMRR

-480 EADPDAEIVLL
+480 EADPDAELILL

-503 LREPLGREPL
+503 LRELLGREPL
-513 VYVERTFADDF
+513 VYVDRTFVEDF
-524 KALVGATSARLGGD
+524 TALVGATSRRLGGD
-538 GDPLTGLRLRM
+538 TDPLSALRLRM
-549 DQLARQQSSIYGFI
+549 DQLTRQQTSIYGFI
-563 EQLAEHMDGVRASSD
+563 EHLAEHMDGVRASSD
-578 RQLGAIQRQLGLL
+578 RQLGAIQRQLSAL
-591 AGDARPDAGRRTGG
+591 AGGTPGRAE
-605 AAAGGA
+605 AAASS
-611 AEQDRLPGEV
+611 RLPGEV
-621 ERLFRDAVDALE
+621 ERLFRDAVDVLE
-633 DLTQLDAMFAEAF
+633 DLTQVDVMFEEAF

-664 EFTQAAAQAVVMQKA
+664 EFTQAAAQAVFMQKA
-679 VRAFRAAVAEW
+679 VQAFRSAVSQW
-690 YRSAGDDPDA
+690 YQSSEDADA
-700 EEQLEELC
+700 EDRLEELC
-708 GIYDGIVEF
+708 GTYDGIVEF
-717 LPLFLLDPL
+717 LPLFLLEPL
-726 FTLAPWSGRAGGLV
+726 FKLAPWSARAGGLV
-740 AEVNQ
+740 AEVSQ
-745 GARRSRV
+745 GSRRARV
-752 HDALRNLSPRVRRA
+752 HEALRNLSPRVRNA
-766 VVRSPHS
+766 VFRSSPA